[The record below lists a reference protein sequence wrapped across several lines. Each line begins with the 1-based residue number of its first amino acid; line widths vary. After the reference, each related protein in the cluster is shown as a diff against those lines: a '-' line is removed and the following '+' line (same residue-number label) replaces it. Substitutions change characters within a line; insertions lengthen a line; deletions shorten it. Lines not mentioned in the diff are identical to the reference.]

1 MVTVSWWVKT
11 LNTDCLFSLST
22 AHQSFLLYSGADCRE
37 SPVLRARLNRH
48 VQSSLFLCIP
58 PHFTL
63 EEDCL
68 RSQSPWTSFLPLSPS
83 FYCLGYLRCTR
94 TSKEDR
100 FSPDRQVGL
109 RISFQCMG
117 YSLVMTTL
125 CHRKNTFLNH
135 ISLNRWELSI
145 RKKCR
150 VCVTCCFL
158 VVIIGCL
165 ADLPFWHPYI
175 RVPIQVKLCLRGKK
189 GGPILTSLTTFKC
202 IPLCPPQQSPQP

>member
-1 MVTVSWWVKT
+1 MVTVSWRVKT

-48 VQSSLFLCIP
+48 VQSSLLLCIP

-68 RSQSPWTSFLPLSPS
+68 RSQSPWTSFLPLPLL

-94 TSKEDR
+94 TSREDR
-100 FSPDRQVGL
+100 LSSDRQVGL

-117 YSLVMTTL
+117 YSLVMTL
-125 CHRKNTFLNH
+125 CRRKNTFLNH
-135 ISLNRWELSI
+135 IILNRWEFSI
-145 RKKCR
+145 RKTCR
-150 VCVTCCFL
+150 VWVTCCFL
-158 VVIIGCL
+158 CVLTGCL

-175 RVPIQVKLCLRGKK
+175 RVPIQVKVVSEGQKK
-189 GGPILTSLTTFKC
+189 EAPFW
-202 IPLCPPQQSPQP
+202 PV

>member
-1 MVTVSWWVKT
+1 MSEDTEHWLLVLIV
-11 LNTDCLFSLST
+11 NST
-22 AHQSFLLYSGADCRE
+22 PEL
-37 SPVLRARLNRH
+37 SPVLWSRLQREPCAKSETQQTCSKFI
-48 VQSSLFLCIP
+48 VPVYTSSFHSWGRLFEITEPLNII
-58 PHFTL
+58 L
-63 EEDCL
+63 
-68 RSQSPWTSFLPLSPS
+68 TSSPS

-100 FSPDRQVGL
+100 LSSDRQVGL

-135 ISLNRWELSI
+135 ISLNRWEFSI

>member
-11 LNTDCLFSLST
+11 MNTDCLFSLST

-48 VQSSLFLCIP
+48 VQSPLLLCIP

-68 RSQSPWTSFLPLSPS
+68 RSQSPWTSFLPLPLLSIALAIWGAPEHPRKTG
-83 FYCLGYLRCTR
+83 FHLTVKWGLG
-94 TSKEDR
+94 SV
-100 FSPDRQVGL
+100 FSVWDN
-109 RISFQCMG
+109 
-117 YSLVMTTL
+117 SLVMTL

-135 ISLNRWELSI
+135 ISLNRWEFSI

-158 VVIIGCL
+158 GVITGCL

>member
-1 MVTVSWWVKT
+1 MVTVSWRVKT

-48 VQSSLFLCIP
+48 VQSSLLLCIP

-68 RSQSPWTSFLPLSPS
+68 RSQSPWTSFLPLPLL

-94 TSKEDR
+94 TSREDR
-100 FSPDRQVGL
+100 LSSDRQVGL

-125 CHRKNTFLNH
+125 YHRKNRFLNH
-135 ISLNRWELSI
+135 ISLNRWEFSI
-145 RKKCR
+145 RKN
-150 VCVTCCFL
+150 VEYVLHAVFL
-158 VVIIGCL
+158 MSSRDV
-165 ADLPFWHPYI
+165 
-175 RVPIQVKLCLRGKK
+175 
-189 GGPILTSLTTFKC
+189 
-202 IPLCPPQQSPQP
+202 